1 MRIYKLKYISIIIL
15 LSLIGS
21 SYAFGQ
27 YFGQNKVNYEQF
39 NFEIYET
46 PHFEIY
52 NYLDQNEAIQRLGR
66 QTEHWY
72 DRHFSIFRDTVTNN
86 PLIVYNNH
94 ADFQQTTV
102 ISGQIGVGTGG
113 VTEGL
118 RKRVVIPF
126 MVSNRETDHVLGHEM
141 VHVFQYNLVKVNDS
155 LGLES
160 LQNIPLWMIEGMAE
174 YLSIGPED
182 NKTAMWMRDAVI
194 HDDVPSIEDM
204 TRRPNQYFPYRY
216 GHAFWAFVTGIWGDA
231 MIKPYLQSTARYG
244 IDRATENMFGL
255 SADSL
260 SSLFQK
266 SVRKTYEPYIQEDSI
281 QPVGRAMF
289 TPENSGELNL
299 SPVLSPNGEYITF
312 ISNKNVISVDIL
324 MARTEDRQVI
334 KKLSSALRQTHID
347 NFNYIESAG
356 SWSPDGT
363 RYVMKTFAKG
373 RNMLLI
379 ADVEGDD
386 VDVSQEI
393 MIKGVQSFDNPEW
406 SPDGEKILLTGL
418 VGGQSDLYLYHLK
431 SGKVEQLT
439 DDRYSDLQATWS
451 SDGEQ
456 IVFISER
463 GNDTNLDKQIYG
475 NYRLCRMDVESRNVS
490 VLPVFPGS
498 DVLSPSFGPEDESIY
513 FLAHADG
520 YRNLYE
526 YNTTTGRAYKLTDFL
541 TGISGITDLAPAY
554 SVSKKTGE
562 IAYTLYGNDRYQI
575 YMARP
580 EEFDKQPVSLTLA
593 ETGPAQ
599 LPPGNNRVL
608 GLVGNNLKRYPTM
621 EDTAFAQKPYKPQF
635 ELDYIGSTGVG
646 VGTSQFGT
654 YASGGVTAL
663 FSDVLKR
670 HQLITNLQVQGEIQD
685 IGGYASYINRET
697 RFNWGSALSHIP
709 IRYDIPYVQFDSL
722 EVEGG
727 KIPVTQFIIERIRIF
742 QDQFSAFGQ
751 YPLSKQLRFELG
763 GSITRYG
770 YSRERITYNY
780 SPYGTLLGTPQRKD
794 LSAPDPFYVGQ
805 VYGAYV
811 GDNTNFGITG
821 PLDGYRY
828 RFQVQKMFAD
838 YDLHTTLVDYR
849 KYFFNKPVSFGVRA
863 LHYARYGPD
872 AESLYPLYVGD
883 NYYVRGYSYGSY
895 NQGQQYNA
903 DYASRDALAG
913 SKMAVINAEVR
924 LPLSGPERLT
934 FIKSK
939 YLFTTLVGFVDGG
952 FATNSYND
960 LNFTW
965 QPSKRSTSGTIGDT
979 GDDID
984 NYPIYSTGLAL
995 RINLFGYAVLEP
1007 YAAIPF
1013 QRQDKDITFGLFIRG
1028 SGW

>member
-1 MRIYKLKYISIIIL
+1 MRIYKVKYISIVIL

-102 ISGQIGVGTGG
+102 ISGRIGVGTGG

-244 IDRATENMFGL
+244 IERATENMFGL

-324 MARTEDRQVI
+324 MARTEDREVI

-347 NFNYIESAG
+347 AFNYIESAG

-463 GNDTNLDKQIYG
+463 GSDTNLDKQIYG

-498 DVLSPSFGPEDESIY
+498 DVLSPSFGPGDESIY

-520 YRNLYE
+520 FRNLYE

-562 IAYTLYGNDRYQI
+562 IAYTLYVDDRYQI

-599 LPPGNNRVL
+599 LPPGDNRVL
-608 GLVGNNLKRYPTM
+608 GLVGNNLKRYPTR
-621 EDTAFAQKPYKPQF
+621 EDTAFTQKSYKPQF

-709 IRYDIPYVQFDSL
+709 IRYDIPYMQFDSL

-727 KIPVTQFIIERIRIF
+727 KVPVTQFIIERIRIF

-751 YPLSKQLRFELG
+751 YPLSKQLRFEVG
-763 GSITRYG
+763 GSFTRYG

-838 YDLHTTLVDYR
+838 YNLHTTLVDYR

-872 AESLYPLYVGD
+872 AGSLYPMYVGD

-895 NQGQQYNA
+895 NQGQQYNP
-903 DYASRDALAG
+903 DYASLDALAG

-965 QPSKRSTSGTIGDT
+965 QPSKRSTSGTIGET

-984 NYPIYSTGLAL
+984 NYPIYSTGLAV

-1013 QRQDKDITFGLFIRG
+1013 QRQDKNITFGLFIRG